1 VDSTGERFSAR
12 CWTESSILA
21 DVVDVVPRV
30 RAFNRDW
37 TQVVGLLD
45 RGLLHTRHSLPEA
58 RVLFELAQRD
68 GWERSELRQRLGI
81 DDSFLSRLIAG
92 LARDGLVLLERSPTD
107 GRRRQVRLT
116 SAGRAAFRRL
126 DRRST
131 AQVEELARPLTDGQR
146 RQLVEAMSTIRGLVR
161 AGDTDGAPDVVLR
174 GPRPGDIGW
183 VVQRHGEIYWDEYGW
198 DQSFES
204 LVAGIV
210 ADFAAAAATDEPGGV
225 ASLPTSAWIAEID
238 GARAGCVFCCA
249 RDEHTAQLRLLLV
262 EPWARG
268 SGLGRRLVD
277 ECLDFARR
285 AGYAEI
291 VLWTND
297 VLVAARRIYEAAG
310 FELVDEQPHHSFG
323 HDLVGQTWR
332 LELEPAVPGGESR
345 RGQASTG
352 RASVRQTT
360 SRSGR

>member
-1 VDSTGERFSAR
+1 
-12 CWTESSILA
+12 
-21 DVVDVVPRV
+21 VVDVVPQV

-37 TQVVGLLD
+37 TQVLGLLD

-68 GWERSELRQRLGI
+68 GWERSALRRRLGI

-92 LARDGLVLLERSPTD
+92 LARDGLVAVEQSPTD

-116 SAGRAAFRRL
+116 TAGRAAFRRL

-131 AQVEELARPLTDGQR
+131 AQIEELTGPLTDGQR
-146 RQLVEAMSTIRGLVR
+146 RQLVESMSTIRGLVR
-161 AGDTDGAPDVVLR
+161 SVGVTGAPEVVVR
-174 GPRPGDIGW
+174 GLRPGDLGW
-183 VVQRHGEIYWDEYGW
+183 VVQRHGEIYSDEFGW
-198 DQSFES
+198 DQTFES
-204 LVAGIV
+204 LVARIV
-210 ADFAAAAATDEPGGV
+210 ADFPAVPVSGDAGPP
-225 ASLPTSAWIAEID
+225 SPPTAAWIVEVG
-238 GARAGCVFCCA
+238 GARAGCVLCCA

-268 SGLGRRLVD
+268 SGLGRRLVT
-277 ECLDFARR
+277 ECVDFARR
-285 AGYAEI
+285 SGYAEI

-310 FELVDEQPHHSFG
+310 FELVEEEPHHSFG

-332 LELEPAVPGGESR
+332 LDLRVASPPRLLCLHDSR
-345 RGQASTG
+345 RPDSTN
-352 RASVRQTT
+352 
-360 SRSGR
+360 

>member
-1 VDSTGERFSAR
+1 VVA
-12 CWTESSILA
+12 
-21 DVVDVVPRV
+21 VVDIVPYV
-30 RAFNRDW
+30 RSFNRDW
-37 TQVVGLLD
+37 TQVLGLLD

-68 GWERSELRQRLGI
+68 GWERSELRERLGI
-81 DDSFLSRLIAG
+81 DDSFLSRLVAG
-92 LARDGLVLLERSPTD
+92 LARDGLVVVERSPHD

-116 SAGRAAFRRL
+116 PAGRAAFRRL

-131 AQVEELARPLTDGQR
+131 TQVEELTGSLTDGQR
-146 RQLVEAMSTIRGLVR
+146 RQLVESMSTIRGLVR
-161 AGDTDGAPDVVLR
+161 AGEATDAPDVVVR
-174 GPRPGDIGW
+174 GLRPGDLGW

-198 DQSFES
+198 DQTFES
-204 LVAGIV
+204 LVARIV
-210 ADFAAAAATDEPGGV
+210 SDFPADHGTEGP
-225 ASLPTSAWIAEID
+225 ASPSSPPTTAWIAEVD

-268 SGLGRRLVD
+268 SGLGRRLVA
-277 ECLDFARR
+277 ECIDFARR
-285 AGYAEI
+285 CGYAEI

-310 FELVDEQPHHSFG
+310 FELVEEEPHHSFG

-332 LELEPAVPGGESR
+332 LDLRA
-345 RGQASTG
+345 ASPNPTPL
-352 RASVRQTT
+352 
-360 SRSGR
+360 